1 MKTLEDLK
9 RDGRVLFMTND
20 EKQLGD
26 PGLREYFNEWLS
38 DSRLKSTDILLTGT
52 N

>member
-1 MKTLEDLK
+1 MDDKFTYNE
-9 RDGRVLFMTND
+9 ND